1 MPRGIYELAELGYN
15 FVGRRTIARAIRE
28 FQPHFV
34 YDRYNS
40 YTTCAVAAGRR
51 AGLPVVLEVNA
62 PVAWERIAY
71 ENRRLAF
78 PRLAQWFERTA
89 CNLADHVFAVSTPL
103 KEFLVSQRQVPAEK
117 ITVLPNGANPETF
130 DPHCDGQAV
139 RRRYGIGER
148 TVIGFVGILRPWHGI
163 EMLLKA
169 FSQLIERDPRV
180 HLLLLGDGPS
190 QAALTAMAHDLK
202 LDDRVTFAG
211 RVGHADVS
219 SHIAAMDIAVSPQA
233 TFYASPMKI
242 LEYMAIGRPTVAP
255 RMPNILDILEDGKDC
270 CLFEPGNATSLA
282 EALVTMAGD
291 LPRARELGAADSQK
305 SGVPVELAMERGMR
319 SPASASSRSCCPFP
333 KRTCRFE

>member
-1 MPRGIYELAELGYN
+1 MNLRNLATTSWDGGRPRGPSASSSRILS
-15 FVGRRTIARAIRE
+15 TIATTAIR
-28 FQPHFV
+28 PAP
-34 YDRYNS
+34 S
-40 YTTCAVAAGRR
+40 RR
-51 AGLPVVLEVNA
+51 GVAGLPVLLEVNA

-78 PRLAQWFERTA
+78 PGLAQWFERKT
-89 CNLADHVFAVSTPL
+89 CNLADHVFVVSTPL
-103 KEFLVSQRQVPAEK
+103 KEFLVSQRHVPAEK

-139 RRRYGIGER
+139 RRRYGIDGR

-169 FSQLIERDPRV
+169 FSLLIERGPDV

-190 QAALTAMAHDLK
+190 QAALTAMAQDLK
-202 LDDRVTFAG
+202 LTDRVTFAG
-211 RVGHADVS
+211 RVGHAEVS
-219 SHIAAMDIAVSPQA
+219 QHIAAMDIAVSPQA

-270 CLFEPGNATSLA
+270 CLFEPGNEASLA
-282 EALVTMAGD
+282 EALLTLAGD
-291 LPRARELGAADSQK
+291 LPRARKLGAAARK
-305 SGVPVELAMERGMR
+305 KVECRYNWR
-319 SPASASSRSCCPFP
+319 WSAECVL
-333 KRTCRFE
+333 RTVQTLGCRV